1 MEDDFCTL
9 KLFHCKSLDYCTK
22 MDETIIEKFY
32 EKLVKR
38 LPMEDAGFRASL
50 KSAGLLPGDLK
61 NAVTSKSTKAE
72 MAEHFLDNGINKS
85 IENFSKLL
93 TVMKNSEN
101 NQLKVL
107 ADEIQRESI
116 PSCVGTG

>member
-1 MEDDFCTL
+1 MEDEFCTL

-61 NAVTSKSTKAE
+61 MQLHQNPQKQKWQNI
-72 MAEHFLDNGINKS
+72 FL
-85 IENFSKLL
+85 
-93 TVMKNSEN
+93 T
-101 NQLKVL
+101 
-107 ADEIQRESI
+107 
-116 PSCVGTG
+116 TG